1 MKILHIILWITSI
14 LFLNCQRKSDSSRE
28 QEKQEPSQ
36 VIYVQPL
43 GNVDAATIHTITER
57 LSAFFPSV
65 QIQKPKPL
73 PQHAYYP
80 ARQRYKADSLLRF
93 LSNHTENGHK
103 IIGITSKD
111 ISTSKGNIADWGV
124 MGLGYRPGNACVA
137 STFRL
142 SAKNKNEQ
150 LFKVCIHELG
160 HTFGLDHCPEKT
172 CYMRNAEGGNPT
184 DEEKGFCT
192 SCKTYLIKKGW
203 KNL

>member
-1 MKILHIILWITSI
+1 MKILHIILWVTSI
-14 LFLNCQRKSDSSRE
+14 LFLNCQRKSDSLIDPG
-28 QEKQEPSQ
+28 KQEALP
-36 VIYVQPL
+36 VVNIQPL
-43 GNVDAATIHTITER
+43 GNVDDATIQAVAGR
-57 LSAFFPSV
+57 LSAFFPSL
-65 QIQKPKPL
+65 QIQKSKPL
-73 PQHAYYP
+73 PQQAFYP

-93 LSNHTENGHK
+93 LSNQTENGHK
-103 IIGITSKD
+103 IIGITIKD
-111 ISTSKGNIADWGV
+111 ISTSKGNNADWGV

-137 STFRL
+137 STYRL

-160 HTFGLDHCPEKT
+160 HTFGLDHCPEKS